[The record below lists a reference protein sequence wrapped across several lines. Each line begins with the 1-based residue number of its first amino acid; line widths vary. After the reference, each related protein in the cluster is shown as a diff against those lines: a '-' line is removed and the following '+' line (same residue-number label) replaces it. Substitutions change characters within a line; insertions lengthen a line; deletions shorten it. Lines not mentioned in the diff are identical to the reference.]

1 MRLRLLPVAV
11 LIVAAGCGDKSMPM
25 AASPETA
32 KPALVAVLD
41 AWKAGKSE
49 ADLKAQTPP
58 VIFNDADFKRGRKL
72 SDYKIEGDG
81 GPMGAG
87 MRYDVTLTFDDE
99 KAKAK
104 GKGAV
109 KVAYRVVTD
118 PTTSIYRED
127 F

>member
-1 MRLRLLPVAV
+1 MRFCVLPVVV
-11 LIVAAGCGDKSMPM
+11 LAALAAGCGDKPLPM

-41 AWKAGKSE
+41 AWKAGKTE
-49 ADLKAQTPP
+49 ADLKAQSPP

-72 SDYKIEGDG
+72 TGYAIGGDG
-81 GPMGAG
+81 SPMGAG

-104 GKGAV
+104 GKGTV

-118 PTTSIYRED
+118 PT
-127 F
+127 